1 MLQVPLKDLMV
12 TVDGEAGRVT
22 DVPYLTR
29 TLPTAASSSDAT
41 AAAAAA
47 ADGFEG
53 AGLQDRAAA
62 AK

>member
-1 MLQVPLKDLMV
+1 MKDLMV
-12 TVDGEAGRVT
+12 SVEGEAGRVT

-29 TLPTAASSSDAT
+29 TLPTAGSSSSDAT
-41 AAAAAA
+41 AAAATAA
-47 ADGFEG
+47 AGSVEG